1 MRESILLAGGTDK
14 GRALLQS
21 LMPPGQF
28 EHVRVCLTGAETR
41 RALAA
46 SDCAVIVINTP
57 LGDES
62 GLELAIEA
70 AHQSSA
76 GVLLLVKADL
86 ADTVAMRV
94 RDDGVLVVSKPVA
107 RPLFDQA
114 LGYALAMR
122 RRLLSVHAENA
133 RLEKKLAELRVVD
146 RAKCLLI
153 ERQGMTEEQA
163 HRCIEKQAMDTRQ
176 TRLAV
181 AQGIV
186 NGLEQAP

>member
-1 MRESILLAGGTDK
+1 MRDSILLAGGTEK

-21 LMPPGQF
+21 LLPPGQF
-28 EHVRVCLTGAETR
+28 ACVRVCDGGMETR
-41 RALAA
+41 RALAEGEW
-46 SDCAVIVINTP
+46 AVVVINAP

-62 GLELAIEA
+62 GLELAIEL
-70 AHQSSA
+70 AHQSAS

-86 ADTVAMRV
+86 AESVAMRV
-94 RDDGVLVVSKPVA
+94 RDDGVLVLAKPVV

-114 LGYALAMR
+114 LGYCMATRSRVLGLR
-122 RRLLSVHAENA
+122 AENA

-153 ERQGMTEEQA
+153 ERQRMTEEQA
-163 HRCIEKQAMDTRQ
+163 HHCIEKLAMDTRQ

-186 NGLEQAP
+186 GRLDGKP